1 MNYVDSGTKSLGS
14 HQELGVVLTN
24 ALSLL
29 PHNSKMAYL
38 HFLENMSFI
47 ASLFFF
53 PQNLVITA
61 IGLHSKSGGLK
72 FCPIH

>member
-47 ASLFFF
+47 ASLFF
-53 PQNLVITA
+53 P
-61 IGLHSKSGGLK
+61 LK
-72 FCPIH
+72 I